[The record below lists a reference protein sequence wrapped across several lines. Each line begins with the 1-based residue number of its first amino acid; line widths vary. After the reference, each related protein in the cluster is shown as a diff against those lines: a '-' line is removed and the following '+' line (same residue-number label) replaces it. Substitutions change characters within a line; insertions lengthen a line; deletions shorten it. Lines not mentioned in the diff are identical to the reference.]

1 MELAKKPKSWRQY
14 IFKLIMNVPKPITLD
29 ILKGWA
35 SKNPYSAVTLK
46 RAPPMLVSDTN
57 TDFFTQT
64 YKLIPTKSGKWSSEI
79 LEPAGIISYI
89 LWIRDPLYRVSNGL
103 LRRQIYNE
111 SILELQQELESK
123 ITGTKFSRRR
133 RKMIEVLN
141 GSCKDAA
148 EAELHDEFWAT
159 VLGYQFVKISTRTDA
174 GHRIRFCPAAV
185 NTWTA
190 DKPILFVDENFE
202 SVFIAPSEGH
212 ERKSL
217 PDYILKTEDAGWKIT
232 WPMAEGTVDELNAAV
247 IPLLNKIS
255 VPEKTK
261 KAELA
266 TIIGK
271 YYAMQHLINISG
283 IVPQDETDI

>member
-1 MELAKKPKSWRQY
+1 
-14 IFKLIMNVPKPITLD
+14 MNIPKPITLD
-29 ILKGWA
+29 TLTTWA

-46 RAPPMLVSDTN
+46 RAPPMLISDTN
-57 TDFFTQT
+57 TDFFSQT
-64 YKLIPTKSGKWSSEI
+64 YKLIPADTGKWSSEI

-89 LWIRDPLYRVSNGL
+89 LWHRDPLYRISNGL

-148 EAELHDEFWAT
+148 EIELHDEFWAT
-159 VLGYQFVKISTRTDA
+159 ILGHQFVKIATRADA
-174 GHRIRFCPAAV
+174 GKRVRFCPPV

-190 DKPILFVDENFE
+190 NKPIIFVDEHFE
-202 SVFIAPSEGH
+202 SVFIAPVAGH
-212 ERKSL
+212 ERRCL
-217 PDYILKTEDAGWKIT
+217 ADYIVKIEDAGWKLT
-232 WPMAEGTVDELNAAV
+232 WPEAEGTAAELNDAV
-247 IPLLNKIS
+247 IPLLSVIR

-266 TIIGK
+266 AIIGR
-271 YYAMQHLINISG
+271 YHAMQRLIDISSNKNSENN
-283 IVPQDETDI
+283 DD